1 MTKFKSGDMVF
12 LPSDLT
18 LIKTSDN
25 GTSQMIPKML
35 HKTDTPVHA
44 LIVEIDEDGP
54 YCSILYNGER
64 WSVPK
69 NSVYPV
75 Q

>member
-18 LIKTSDN
+18 LIKNSIASE
-25 GTSQMIPKML
+25 GKIPKKF
-35 HKTDTPVHA
+35 HKTDAPIHA
-44 LIVEIDEDGP
+44 LVVEIDEDGP
-54 YCSILYNGER
+54 YCSILYNGEQ